1 MKIVKLISFI
11 GAVVFAAVGLVFALI
26 PESVLV
32 FFNNLSGYLDLP
44 QSPVQGAGLY
54 LALAVAFMY
63 LVTVLAFLIFRYPEA
78 KCFPLLLANAKFAS
92 SAISL
97 FLFVTGYPYL
107 ILITNFIADGI
118 IGAVALLHYFRVR
131 GKACF

>member
-1 MKIVKLISFI
+1 M
-11 GAVVFAAVGLVFALI
+11 GAVVFAAIGLVFALI
-26 PESVLV
+26 PEIVLI
-32 FFNNLSGYLDLP
+32 FFNNLSVYLGFT

-54 LALAVAFMY
+54 LALAAAYMY

-78 KCFPLLLANAKFAS
+78 KCFPLLLAHAKFAS

-97 FLFVTGYPYL
+97 FFFITGYPYL
-107 ILITNFIADGI
+107 ILITNFIVDGI
-118 IGAVALLHYFRVR
+118 IGAVALLHYYRVR